1 MTKVT
6 TIPFSKT
13 GYFSKTICDYLNQDK
28 KLTPFYGEFSN
39 LSGFKNQI
47 ELKRHSELVSELH
60 REILVNS
67 LNSQY
72 KNIKTSEAT
81 QENINSLLQ
90 ENTFTVTT
98 GHQLNLFTGP
108 LYFLYKIISAIN
120 LAEELKQEYPN
131 DNFVP
136 VYWMA
141 TEDHDFEEIQYFNFK
156 GKKISWNRE
165 SSGGVGRL
173 STDGLEFVYD
183 EFEKLLGDSNNAKSL
198 KKLFL
203 NAYLKNNNLTDAT
216 RFLANELF
224 SAYGL
229 VIVDG
234 DDADLKRMF
243 TPFIEKELFDQTAFK
258 EVSKTIKS
266 LETNYKI
273 QVNPREINLFYLTDN
288 LRERIIFE
296 DDLYKINNTDI
307 EFSLDELQYE
317 LKLHPERFSPN
328 VIMRPLYQE
337 VILPNLCYIGGGGE
351 LAYWFELKSYFDAV
365 NIPFPMLLLRNSAV
379 VITEKQSKQ
388 LDKLFI
394 TKEEL
399 FLKQQD
405 LVNKKITEHSD
416 VIIDFSEQR
425 NQIDVHFETL
435 EKIAAQTDKSFI
447 GAVKAQ
453 KQKQLNGLDN
463 LEKRLLKAERR
474 KYNDLTERIKQ
485 VQDSIFPKQS
495 LQERN
500 TNFSELYLEYGAD
513 LIPKLKEALK
523 PLALEFTIVEM

>member
-1 MTKVT
+1 VLC
-6 TIPFSKT
+6 FSK
-13 GYFSKTICDYLNQDK
+13 SIESR
-28 KLTPFYGEFSN
+28 EFSAEKREILTDVLQHN
-39 LSGFKNQI
+39 YQNVKENAAQLKQI
-47 ELKRHSELVSELH
+47 ELL
-60 REILVNS
+60 
-67 LNSQY
+67 
-72 KNIKTSEAT
+72 KN
-81 QENINSLLQ
+81 

-98 GHQLNLFTGP
+98 GHQLCLFTGP
-108 LYFLYKIISAIN
+108 LYFIYKILSVVK
-120 LAEELKQEYPN
+120 LAEQLKAKFP
-131 DNFVP
+131 DKNFVP
-136 VYWMA
+136 IYWMA
-141 TEDHDFEEIQYFNFK
+141 SEDHDFEEINHFYLHNQKFSCSADSVGAVGDITPEIDKMLLDFEQELGK
-156 GKKISWNRE
+156 GKI
-165 SSGGVGRL
+165 
-173 STDGLEFVYD
+173 
-183 EFEKLLGDSNNAKSL
+183 A
-198 KKLFL
+198 
-203 NAYLKNNNLTDAT
+203 
-216 RFLANELF
+216 
-224 SAYGL
+224 
-229 VIVDG
+229 
-234 DDADLKRMF
+234 
-243 TPFIEKELFDQTAFK
+243 KELFLLFK
-258 EVSKTIKS
+258 KSYTKSNLSQATFSLVHSLMGEYGIVILNPDNKKLKRVFSPFVEAEITRQIGFNLVSKTSAS
-266 LETNYKI
+266 LHKQGYKT
-273 QVNPREINLFYLTDN
+273 QVNPRDINLFYLLPSKGNRVRIEKTESGYKLADN
-288 LRERIIFE
+288 SLEFTPKEIVE
-296 DDLYKINNTDI
+296 DLEKN
-307 EFSLDELQYE
+307 
-317 LKLHPERFSPN
+317 PERFSPN
-328 VIMRPLYQE
+328 VILRPLYQE